1 MDRAANGSEV
11 IIVSTIAADHAP
23 VASPA
28 TTNDVVQVRR
38 RTIDTVLVGAGALM
52 TVVFLVAG
60 ALLMWG
66 SNFADDYVT
75 DELTS
80 QNIFFPEEAALVED
94 GRSDLVGYAGEQV
107 TTGAEAEAYAS
118 FINGHLQGIADG
130 ATYAD
135 LGGPEREARTALQAA
150 QEAGAD
156 EATVAELQATYDE
169 VSGQRNS
176 LFKGE
181 TLRGLLLTSYAWATV
196 GTIAGY
202 AAWAAFAAAVL
213 MGVLVVLGLR
223 HRHQLVKGSPAGA
236 I

>member
-1 MDRAANGSEV
+1 MDRAADGSEV
-11 IIVSTIAADHAP
+11 IIVSTIAADHVS

-38 RTIDTVLVGAGALM
+38 RTVDTVLVGAGALM

-66 SNFADDYVT
+66 SNFADDYVGQ
-75 DELTS
+75 ELGS
-80 QNIFFPEEAALVED
+80 QNITFADEAALVEE
-94 GRSDLVGYAGEQV
+94 GRTDLVKYAGEQV
-107 TTGAEAEAYAS
+107 TTGQEAEAYAS
-118 FINGHLQGIADG
+118 YIDGHLEGIAEG

-150 QEAGAD
+150 QDGGAD
-156 EATVAELQATYDE
+156 DATVAELQATLDE
-169 VSGQRNS
+169 VSGQRNT

-213 MGVLVVLGLR
+213 MGVLVALGLR

-236 I
+236 T